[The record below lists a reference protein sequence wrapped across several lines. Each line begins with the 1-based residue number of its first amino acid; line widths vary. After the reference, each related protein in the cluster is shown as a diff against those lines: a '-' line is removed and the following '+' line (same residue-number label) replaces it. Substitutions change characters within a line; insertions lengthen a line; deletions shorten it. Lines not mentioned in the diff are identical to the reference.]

1 MLKAA
6 VEGQLDNASVY
17 TLLWA
22 SEIIHDHAGRPP
34 RKVFD
39 LTMTR
44 RVTYLAVFIQIFVPV
59 SVERQECFFA

>member
-44 RVTYLAVFIQIFVPV
+44 RVT
-59 SVERQECFFA
+59 